1 MAWAKIEC
9 EGEGL
14 HVLWVDCDRATD
26 CEEMENEFVVTEIM
40 ESTAMAR
47 DLFVNLI
54 LLLISL
60 LGCYDL

>member
-1 MAWAKIEC
+1 
-9 EGEGL
+9 
-14 HVLWVDCDRATD
+14 VDCDRAKD
-26 CEEMENEFVVTEIM
+26 GEEMENEFVVTEIM

-54 LLLISL
+54 LLLILL